1 MKIFAEQSIFGLDV
15 SDHSIECLLLFNKG
29 REIRVKSYSKVELTP
44 GIVENGIILNKGVLA
59 EKIAEA
65 WVKAKPKR
73 IASKKVI
80 ISLPESRSF
89 IHIFKSSEIL
99 KGANIKEGIIFEA
112 SKIIPIDLQETYN
125 DFIVYKNGDIF
136 FAAVSKKVINGYL
149 EVIKEAKLELVAVDM
164 ESLSIGRV
172 LFEIGDF
179 PPKADQPRAEKESF
193 MVADIG
199 GRTTNLSIFN
209 QSGELQTSTTINVA
223 GNKFTQAIAEEAG
236 VDFEK
241 AEKLKIT
248 YGLDDKGDQRVFE
261 VLKKEIL
268 PIIEKIKELIEYC
281 QGGVSV
287 QNGSALSVEKILLVG
302 GSARMPKIASYFS
315 KNLNV
320 KVELGKSKISEQIK
334 EFAPC
339 ENVIGLALRGL
350 QDMPDR
356 AGINLLPLIGK
367 KKSFLRVFFERKIKL
382 WITAVLLI
390 VEALFFLI
398 GFKFIFDQFD
408 NLVEGIKINKYNN
421 IMEQQL
427 HERSFK

>member
-179 PPKADQPRAEKESF
+179 PPKADQPRAERTGDFIHPLLNPLPTRERRWRPLLPSWLAIRAS
-193 MVADIG
+193 VG
-199 GRTTNLSIFN
+199 CEVGERGRSGA
-209 QSGELQTSTTINVA
+209 QSPP
-223 GNKFTQAIAEEAG
+223 
-236 VDFEK
+236 
-241 AEKLKIT
+241 KL
-248 YGLDDKGDQRVFE
+248 
-261 VLKKEIL
+261 L
-268 PIIEKIKELIEYC
+268 PCFSRHHY
-281 QGGVSV
+281 
-287 QNGSALSVEKILLVG
+287 
-302 GSARMPKIASYFS
+302 S
-315 KNLNV
+315 KNV
-320 KVELGKSKISEQIK
+320 KL
-334 EFAPC
+334 
-339 ENVIGLALRGL
+339 
-350 QDMPDR
+350 
-356 AGINLLPLIGK
+356 
-367 KKSFLRVFFERKIKL
+367 
-382 WITAVLLI
+382 
-390 VEALFFLI
+390 
-398 GFKFIFDQFD
+398 
-408 NLVEGIKINKYNN
+408 
-421 IMEQQL
+421 
-427 HERSFK
+427 